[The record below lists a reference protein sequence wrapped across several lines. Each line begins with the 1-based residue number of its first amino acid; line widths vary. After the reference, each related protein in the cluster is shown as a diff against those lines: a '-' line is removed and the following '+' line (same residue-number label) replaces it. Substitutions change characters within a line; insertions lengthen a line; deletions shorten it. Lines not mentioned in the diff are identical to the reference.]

1 MASCKAQ
8 EMHIAMLKI
17 TSSSCKVQERHIAS
31 SKLPWVL
38 AKLKKNAHCKFEIT
52 WGSCKAQEMHIACLK
67 LRQALAKLKKF
78 MFDAHMGPTQDQSSL
93 NAVYGTK
100 TSLGPPIDWCVKFSC
115 WLWAFWPVCQQA
127 TGFQC
132 AGRWTLWITLL
143 NYHISHLCASQ
154 QSFLNSKTATA
165 DIENGQTGP
174 APTSTHC
181 RMDGLWTGNTFL
193 VP

>member
-1 MASCKAQ
+1 VGVCLFCFEFHLLPWCECTLRERYRESCKLKITLASCKAQ

-17 TSSSCKVQERHIAS
+17 TSGSCKVQERHIAS

-52 WGSCKAQEMHIACLK
+52 SGSCKAQEMHIACLK

-100 TSLGPPIDWCVKFSC
+100 TSLSPPIDWCVKFSC
-115 WLWAFWPVCQQA
+115 
-127 TGFQC
+127 
-132 AGRWTLWITLL
+132 
-143 NYHISHLCASQ
+143 
-154 QSFLNSKTATA
+154 
-165 DIENGQTGP
+165 
-174 APTSTHC
+174 
-181 RMDGLWTGNTFL
+181 
-193 VP
+193 